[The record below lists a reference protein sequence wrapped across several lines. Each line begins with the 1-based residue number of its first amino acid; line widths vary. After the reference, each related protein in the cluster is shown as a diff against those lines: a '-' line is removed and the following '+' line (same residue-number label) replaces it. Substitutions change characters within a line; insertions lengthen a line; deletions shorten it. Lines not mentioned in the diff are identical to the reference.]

1 MLVSVKREFRDREH
15 DLELRKVGEELEV
28 SKERAEELENLGFV
42 SVIRKPVNKEP
53 PEEQKGGD
61 PDISH

>member
-1 MLVSVKREFRDREH
+1 MKVKVIREFRDREH
-15 DLELRKVGEELEV
+15 NLKIRKMGEESEV
-28 SKERAEELENLGFV
+28 SKKRAEELENLGFV

-53 PEEQKGGD
+53 PEEQEGGD